1 MATGKTGVFIIY
13 FFRGPEAPSGL
24 KLQTNLNL
32 KPTLQNQ
39 HHKNMLARIA
49 RTVSTRSK
57 AGTSQCI
64 ASSFHTTTTALD
76 EEDAH
81 DLELDNRPLYELRT
95 YQLKPEHFMDY
106 IALTSSDAFKART
119 EASKLNFF
127 AMVEMGDVVNSVVHL
142 WEYDDL
148 DHRTA
153 VRASLAGDVGFG
165 EYITT
170 IRPWLVSQE
179 SFLTRGEIDQEL
191 VEGKASGSGKYML
204 QAFQGDEYLSEEN
217 FFEDDDEVENVGLF
231 NTCIGDNTI
240 SYRLLRAETFQQLLE
255 ASEDSGVYHN
265 SQLLI
270 PTTFSPA
277 Q

>member
-1 MATGKTGVFIIY
+1 MGTVCIF
-13 FFRGPEAPSGL
+13 SGGARRSL
-24 KLQTNLNL
+24 A
-32 KPTLQNQ
+32 KPVSNVTHTQ

-76 EEDAH
+76 EDAH